1 MPASTKQPL
10 FNQVT
15 HGEVTPGGFPGPSL
29 SAGTGLTGQALRVDS
44 RGGVRSQAEG
54 RLGQTVG

>member
-15 HGEVTPGGFPGPSL
+15 HGEVTPGTPGGFLGPSL

-54 RLGQTVG
+54 CLG